1 MSTTYFLGA
10 GASAADG
17 LPVTSGLDFGIANF
31 LTEVSGLET
40 SLGQYYRHAFLVSPE
55 DCRDDGKLWKEFI
68 ASGKQFER
76 PSKLPYIVESLSLL
90 DVCIAENRGL
100 GPYKIPKTRTPVEL
114 NTSVLR
120 EARSELINAIRFSI
134 VESVKRVTRD
144 LQNTSG
150 LIARLRAGDT
160 IVTTNWDYLLEKK
173 LSMQQRKADGRWLK
187 RRNVDLGCINARVTD
202 WRGKDLRSAVKSPVP
217 ILKLHGGVNWYLCDR
232 CQNLYVNVEYMPSS
246 HAELVGDDGGCH
258 CGARLS
264 ELIVA
269 PSYLKDYQNGH
280 LRSVWIAAQQ
290 ALQRSRH
297 WVFIGYSLPSDDFH
311 IRALL
316 LRALCVRRSSTRGK
330 RTRITVVTD
339 GEKCDRPVLDLR
351 SRYQN
356 FFRDPELDVFT
367 GGFAKFLR
375 DTRTQN

>member
-1 MSTTYFLGA
+1 VSTTYFLGA

-17 LPVTSGLDFGIANF
+17 LPVTSGLDFGIASF
-31 LTEVSGLET
+31 LSKEGGLES
-40 SLGQYYRHAFLVSPE
+40 SLGLYYRHAFLVSPD
-55 DCRDDGKLWKEFI
+55 DCKDDAKLWQDFI
-68 ASGKQFER
+68 TNGRKFDRA
-76 PSKLPYIVESLSLL
+76 SKLPYIVESLSLL

-100 GPYKIPKTRTPVEL
+100 GPYKIARNRKPVEL
-114 NTSVLR
+114 STPVLR
-120 EARSELINAIRFSI
+120 EARSQLTNAIRFSI
-134 VESVKRVTRD
+134 VESVRRVTRN
-144 LQNTSG
+144 LPNTAR

-173 LSMQQRKADGRWLK
+173 LSMEQRKADGRWLK
-187 RRNVDLGCINARVTD
+187 RRNVDFGCIHARVTD
-202 WRGKDLRSAVKSPVP
+202 WRGNDLRSVVKSPIP

-316 LRALCVRRSSTRGK
+316 LRALCVHRSGTRGR

-339 GEKCDRPVLDLR
+339 GEENDRSVLELDG
-351 SRYQN
+351 RYQS
-356 FFRDPELDVFT
+356 FFRDTELQVVA
-367 GGFAKFLR
+367 GGFEKFLG
-375 DTRTQN
+375 DTGN